1 MKTKR
6 FLSMALVAVLAA
18 SSMLGCSQEQSGT
31 SSAGAASEAGSTT
44 ASESG
49 DAESGGAPEVSHDTE
64 MTFEIYDVAA
74 NYQGEQI
81 GWFGKILK
89 DTMNIKLNI
98 IAPQVS
104 GDANSLYQ
112 TRTASGNLGDIVILD
127 NADMQDCV
135 DSGLIMDIG
144 DFIYDY
150 EHLAE
155 YQEQIDKFNQSMSGV
170 ETGSIYAIPC
180 NMNNNGPTAFNAET
194 TFSAPRVPWDYYS
207 ELGCPELKTT
217 DDLLNML
224 VDMLEAH
231 PTNEAGDKAYGISMW
246 KDWDSNYS
254 ENAALL
260 TYWFG
265 QQVKD
270 SVLLGYDNTIT
281 PLTDKEGGYY
291 KALQFLFK
299 ANQLGLMDPDSATQD
314 WTTVCDSKMKQKRV
328 YLFWYNWQNGF
339 WNTPA
344 HGESRENYMYV
355 PVEELEYYQQADS
368 YYGDGRVW
376 GVGSS
381 VDEEKK
387 LRIMEFLDWLASP
400 EGLQAQHNSIEG
412 FIYTVNDD
420 GTYTLT
426 QEGQDR
432 FTTTIQVPEEYGGG
446 SWSDGNDQINQWI
459 VGSAATNPLTGETYE
474 PSLWAS
480 SIEMNKTATTN
491 EWSEQF
497 GAENEVKYLEGT
509 GQLKMVANINIPLG
523 SDSTDIA
530 LIRSQ
535 CGTLI
540 KDTSWQVVFAANED
554 EFNTLWEDMC
564 TQLEGLGWS
573 TLTDYDTEKYQ
584 AIVDARVAAE

>member
-6 FLSMALVAVLAA
+6 FLSMALVALLA
-18 SSMLGCSQEQSGT
+18 SSSLLGCSQDQSGT
-31 SSAGAASEAGSTT
+31 SSAGAASTGGDTT
-44 ASESG
+44 TSESG
-49 DAESGGAPEVSHDTE
+49 ETPAVSHDTE
-64 MTFEIYDVAA
+64 MTFEVYDVAA

-81 GWFGKILK
+81 GWYGKVLK
-89 DTMNIKLNI
+89 DTFNIKLNI

-112 TRTASGNLGDIVILD
+112 TRTASGNLGDIIILD
-127 NADMQDCV
+127 NPDMQDCV

-144 DFIYDY
+144 DVIYNY
-150 EHLAE
+150 ENLKE
-155 YQEQIDKFNQSMSGV
+155 YQEQIDQFNQSMSGV
-170 ETGSIYAIPC
+170 EGGSIYAIPC
-180 NMNNNGPTAFNAET
+180 NMNNNGPSGYVAET

-224 VDMLEAH
+224 SDMMKAH
-231 PTNEAGDKAYGISMW
+231 PTNEAGDKAYAISMW
-246 KDWDSNYS
+246 KDWDINYS

-270 SVLLGYDNTIT
+270 SVLLSYDNTIT
-281 PLTDKEGGYY
+281 PLTDTEGGYY

-299 ANQLGLMDPDSATQD
+299 ANQMGLMDPDSATQD

-381 VDEEKK
+381 VDDEKK

-400 EGLQAQHNSIEG
+400 EGLDYQHVSLEG
-412 FIYTVNDD
+412 FIYTVNED

-426 QEGQDR
+426 KEGQDR
-432 FTTTIQVPEEYGGG
+432 FTATIQVPEEYGGG
-446 SWSDGNDQINQWI
+446 SWSDGNNQINQWI
-459 VGSAATNPLTGETYE
+459 VGSAATNPLTNECYD

-480 SIEMNKTATTN
+480 SIEMNMTATTN
-491 EWSEQF
+491 EWIEQF
-497 GAENEVKYLEGT
+497 GAQNEVEYLEGT
-509 GQLKMVANINIPLG
+509 DQLKMVANINIPLA

-535 CGTLI
+535 CGTLV
-540 KDTSWQVVFAANED
+540 KDTSWQMVFAKDEA
-554 EFNTLWEDMC
+554 EFNSLWENMC

-573 TLTDYDTEKYQ
+573 TLTEYDTEKYQ
-584 AIVDARVAAE
+584 AIVDARIAAAE

>member
-6 FLSMALVAVLAA
+6 FLSMALVALLA
-18 SSMLGCSQEQSGT
+18 SSSLLGCSQDQSGT
-31 SSAGAASEAGSTT
+31 SSAGAASTGGDTT
-44 ASESG
+44 TSESG
-49 DAESGGAPEVSHDTE
+49 ETPAVSHDTE
-64 MTFEIYDVAA
+64 MTFEVYDVAA

-81 GWFGKILK
+81 GWYGKVLK
-89 DTMNIKLNI
+89 DTFNIKLNI

-112 TRTASGNLGDIVILD
+112 TRTASGNLGDIIILD
-127 NADMQDCV
+127 NPDMQDCV

-144 DFIYDY
+144 DVIYNY
-150 EHLAE
+150 ENLKE
-155 YQEQIDKFNQSMSGV
+155 YQEQIDQFNQSMSGV
-170 ETGSIYAIPC
+170 EGGSIYAIPC
-180 NMNNNGPTAFNAET
+180 NMNNNGPSGYVAET

-224 VDMLEAH
+224 SDMMKAH
-231 PTNEAGDKAYGISMW
+231 PTNEAGDKAYAISMW
-246 KDWDSNYS
+246 KDWDTNYS

-270 SVLLGYDNTIT
+270 SVLLSYDNTIT
-281 PLTDKEGGYY
+281 PLTDTEGRYY

-299 ANQLGLMDPDSATQD
+299 ANQMGLMDPDSATQD

-381 VDEEKK
+381 VDDEKK

-400 EGLQAQHNSIEG
+400 EGLDYQHASLEG
-412 FIYTVNDD
+412 FIYTVNED

-426 QEGQDR
+426 KEGQDR
-432 FTTTIQVPEEYGGG
+432 FTATIQVPEEYGGG
-446 SWSDGNDQINQWI
+446 SWSDGNNQINQWI
-459 VGSAATNPLTGETYE
+459 VGSAATNPLTNECYD

-480 SIEMNKTATTN
+480 SIEMNMTATTN
-491 EWSEQF
+491 EWIEQF
-497 GAENEVKYLEGT
+497 GAQNEVEYLEGT
-509 GQLKMVANINIPLG
+509 DQLKMVANINIPLA

-535 CGTLI
+535 CGTLV
-540 KDTSWQVVFAANED
+540 KDTSWQMVFAKDEA
-554 EFNTLWEDMC
+554 EFNSLWENMC

-573 TLTDYDTEKYQ
+573 TLTEYDTEKYQ
-584 AIVDARVAAE
+584 AIVDARIAAAE

>member
-6 FLSMALVAVLAA
+6 FLSMALVALLA
-18 SSMLGCSQEQSGT
+18 SSSLLGCSQDQSGT
-31 SSAGAASEAGSTT
+31 SSAGAASTGGDTT
-44 ASESG
+44 TSESG
-49 DAESGGAPEVSHDTE
+49 ETPAVSHDTE
-64 MTFEIYDVAA
+64 MTFEVYDVAA

-81 GWFGKILK
+81 GWYGKVLK
-89 DTMNIKLNI
+89 DTFNIKLNI

-112 TRTASGNLGDIVILD
+112 TRTASGNLGDIIILD
-127 NADMQDCV
+127 NPDMQDCV

-144 DFIYDY
+144 DVIYNY
-150 EHLAE
+150 ENLKE
-155 YQEQIDKFNQSMSGV
+155 YQEQIDQFNQSMSGV
-170 ETGSIYAIPC
+170 EGGSIYAIPC
-180 NMNNNGPTAFNAET
+180 NMNNNGPSGYVAET

-224 VDMLEAH
+224 SDMMEAH
-231 PTNEAGDKAYGISMW
+231 PTNEAGDKAYAISMW
-246 KDWDSNYS
+246 KDWDTNYS

-270 SVLLGYDNTIT
+270 SVLLSYDNTIT
-281 PLTDKEGGYY
+281 PLTDTEGGYY

-299 ANQLGLMDPDSATQD
+299 ANQMGLMDPDSATQD

-381 VDEEKK
+381 VDDEKK

-400 EGLQAQHNSIEG
+400 EGLDYQHASLEG
-412 FIYTVNDD
+412 FIYTVNED

-426 QEGQDR
+426 KEGQDR
-432 FTTTIQVPEEYGGG
+432 FTATIQVPEEYGGG
-446 SWSDGNDQINQWI
+446 SWSDGNNQINQWI
-459 VGSAATNPLTGETYE
+459 VGSAATNPLTNECYD

-480 SIEMNKTATTN
+480 SIEMNMTATTN
-491 EWSEQF
+491 EWIEQF
-497 GAENEVKYLEGT
+497 GAQNEVEYLEGT
-509 GQLKMVANINIPLG
+509 DQLKRVANINIPLA

-535 CGTLI
+535 CGTLV
-540 KDTSWQVVFAANED
+540 KDTSWQMVFAKDEA
-554 EFNTLWEDMC
+554 EFNSLWENMC

-573 TLTDYDTEKYQ
+573 TLTEYDAEKYQ
-584 AIVDARVAAE
+584 AIVDARIAAAE

>member
-6 FLSMALVAVLAA
+6 FLSMALVALLA
-18 SSMLGCSQEQSGT
+18 SSSLLGCSQDQSGT
-31 SSAGAASEAGSTT
+31 SSAGAASTGGDTT
-44 ASESG
+44 TSESG
-49 DAESGGAPEVSHDTE
+49 ETPAVSHDTE
-64 MTFEIYDVAA
+64 MTFEVYDVAA

-81 GWFGKILK
+81 GWYGKVLK
-89 DTMNIKLNI
+89 DTFNIKLNI

-112 TRTASGNLGDIVILD
+112 TRTASGNLGDIIILD
-127 NADMQDCV
+127 NPDMQDCV
-135 DSGLIMDIG
+135 DSDLIMDIG
-144 DFIYDY
+144 DVIYNY
-150 EHLAE
+150 ENLKE
-155 YQEQIDKFNQSMSGV
+155 YQEQIDQFNQSMSGV
-170 ETGSIYAIPC
+170 EGGSIYAIPC
-180 NMNNNGPTAFNAET
+180 NMNNNGPSGYVAET

-224 VDMLEAH
+224 SDMMKAH
-231 PTNEAGDKAYGISMW
+231 PTNEAGDKAYAISMW
-246 KDWDSNYS
+246 KDWDTNYS

-270 SVLLGYDNTIT
+270 SVLLSYDNTIT
-281 PLTDKEGGYY
+281 PLTDTEGGYY

-299 ANQLGLMDPDSATQD
+299 ANQMGLMDPDSATQD

-381 VDEEKK
+381 VDDEKK

-400 EGLQAQHNSIEG
+400 EGLDYQHASLEG
-412 FIYTVNDD
+412 FIYTVNED

-426 QEGQDR
+426 KEGQDR
-432 FTTTIQVPEEYGGG
+432 FTATIQVPEEYGGG
-446 SWSDGNDQINQWI
+446 SWSDGNNQINQWI
-459 VGSAATNPLTGETYE
+459 VGSAATNPLTNECYD

-480 SIEMNKTATTN
+480 SIEMNMTATTN
-491 EWSEQF
+491 EWIEQF
-497 GAENEVKYLEGT
+497 GAQNEVEYLEGT
-509 GQLKMVANINIPLG
+509 DQLKMVANINIPLA

-535 CGTLI
+535 CGTLV
-540 KDTSWQVVFAANED
+540 KDTSWQMVFAKDEA
-554 EFNTLWEDMC
+554 EFNSLWENMC

-573 TLTDYDTEKYQ
+573 TLTEYDTEKYQ
-584 AIVDARVAAE
+584 AIVDARIAAAE

>member
-6 FLSMALVAVLAA
+6 FLSMALVALLA
-18 SSMLGCSQEQSGT
+18 SSSLLGCSQDQSGT
-31 SSAGAASEAGSTT
+31 SSAGAASTGGDTT
-44 ASESG
+44 TSESG
-49 DAESGGAPEVSHDTE
+49 ETPAVSHATE
-64 MTFEIYDVAA
+64 MTFEVYDVAA

-81 GWFGKILK
+81 GWYGKVLK
-89 DTMNIKLNI
+89 DTFNIKLNI

-112 TRTASGNLGDIVILD
+112 TRTASGNLGDIIILD
-127 NADMQDCV
+127 NPDMQDCV

-144 DFIYDY
+144 DVIYNY
-150 EHLAE
+150 ENLKE
-155 YQEQIDKFNQSMSGV
+155 YQEQIDQFNQSMSGV
-170 ETGSIYAIPC
+170 EGGSIYAIPC
-180 NMNNNGPTAFNAET
+180 NMNNNGPSGYVAET

-224 VDMLEAH
+224 SDMMEAH
-231 PTNEAGDKAYGISMW
+231 PTNEAGDKAYAISMW
-246 KDWDSNYS
+246 KDWDTNYS

-270 SVLLGYDNTIT
+270 SVLLSYDNTIT
-281 PLTDKEGGYY
+281 PLTDTEGGYY

-299 ANQLGLMDPDSATQD
+299 ANQMGLMDPDSATQD

-381 VDEEKK
+381 VDDEKK

-400 EGLQAQHNSIEG
+400 EGLDYQHASLEG
-412 FIYTVNDD
+412 FIYTVNED

-426 QEGQDR
+426 KEGQDR
-432 FTTTIQVPEEYGGG
+432 FTATIQVPEEYGGG
-446 SWSDGNDQINQWI
+446 SWSDGNNQINQWI
-459 VGSAATNPLTGETYE
+459 VGSAATNPLTNECYD

-480 SIEMNKTATTN
+480 SIEMNMTATTN
-491 EWSEQF
+491 EWIEQF
-497 GAENEVKYLEGT
+497 GAQNEVEYLEGT
-509 GQLKMVANINIPLG
+509 DQLKMVANINIPLA

-535 CGTLI
+535 CGTLV
-540 KDTSWQVVFAANED
+540 KDTSWQMVFAKDEA
-554 EFNTLWEDMC
+554 EFNSLWENMC

-573 TLTDYDTEKYQ
+573 TLTEYDAEKYQ
-584 AIVDARVAAE
+584 AIVDARIAAAE

>member
-6 FLSMALVAVLAA
+6 FLSMALVALLAS
-18 SSMLGCSQEQSGT
+18 SSMLGCSQNQTGT
-31 SSAGAASEAGSTT
+31 SSAGAASEGGSTT

-49 DAESGGAPEVSHDTE
+49 GTSEVSHDTE
-64 MTFEIYDVAA
+64 MTFEVYDVAA

-81 GWFGKILK
+81 GWYGKVLK
-89 DTMNIKLNI
+89 DTFNIKLNI

-127 NADMQDCV
+127 NPDMQDCV

-144 DFIYDY
+144 DIIYNY
-150 EHLAE
+150 ENLKE
-155 YQEQIDKFNQSMSGV
+155 YQEQIDQFNQSMSGV
-170 ETGSIYAIPC
+170 EGGSIYAIPC
-180 NMNNNGPTAFNAET
+180 NMNNNGPSGYVAET
-194 TFSAPRVPWDYYS
+194 AFSAPRVPWDYYS

-224 VDMLEAH
+224 ADMMKAH
-231 PTNEAGDKAYGISMW
+231 PTNAAGDKAYAISMW

-281 PLTDKEGGYY
+281 PLTDTEGGYY

-299 ANQLGLMDPDSATQD
+299 ANQMGLMDPDSATQD

-381 VDEEKK
+381 VDDEKK

-400 EGLQAQHNSIEG
+400 EGLDYQHASLEG
-412 FIYTVNDD
+412 FIYNVNDD

-432 FTTTIQVPEEYGGG
+432 FTATIQVPEEYGGG
-446 SWSDGNDQINQWI
+446 SWSDGNNQINQWI
-459 VGSAATNPLTGETYE
+459 VGSAATNPLTGECYD

-480 SIEMNKTATTN
+480 SIEMNMTATTN
-491 EWSEQF
+491 EWIEQF
-497 GAENEVKYLEGT
+497 GAQNEVEYLEGT
-509 GQLKMVANINIPLG
+509 DQLKMVANINIPLA

-540 KDTSWQVVFAANED
+540 KDTSWQMVFAKDEA
-554 EFNTLWEDMC
+554 EFNSLWENMC
-564 TQLEGLGWS
+564 TQLEGLGWG
-573 TLTDYDTEKYQ
+573 TLTEYDTEKYQ
-584 AIVDARVAAE
+584 AIVDARIAAAE

>member
-1 MKTKR
+1 
-6 FLSMALVAVLAA
+6 MALVALLA
-18 SSMLGCSQEQSGT
+18 SSSLLGCSQDQSGT
-31 SSAGAASEAGSTT
+31 SSAGAASTGGDTT
-44 ASESG
+44 TSESG
-49 DAESGGAPEVSHDTE
+49 ETPAVSHDTE
-64 MTFEIYDVAA
+64 MTFEVYDVAA

-81 GWFGKILK
+81 GWYGKVLK
-89 DTMNIKLNI
+89 DTFNIKLNI

-112 TRTASGNLGDIVILD
+112 TRTASGNLGDIIILD
-127 NADMQDCV
+127 NPDMQDCV

-144 DFIYDY
+144 DVIYNY
-150 EHLAE
+150 ENLKE
-155 YQEQIDKFNQSMSGV
+155 YQEQIDQFNQSMSGV
-170 ETGSIYAIPC
+170 EGGSIYAIPC
-180 NMNNNGPTAFNAET
+180 NMNNNGPSGYVAET

-224 VDMLEAH
+224 SDMMKAH
-231 PTNEAGDKAYGISMW
+231 PTNEAGDKAYAISMW
-246 KDWDSNYS
+246 KDWDINYS

-270 SVLLGYDNTIT
+270 SVLLSYDNTIT
-281 PLTDKEGGYY
+281 PLTDTEGGYY

-299 ANQLGLMDPDSATQD
+299 ANQMGLMDPDSATQD

-381 VDEEKK
+381 VDDEKK

-400 EGLQAQHNSIEG
+400 EGLDYQHVSLEG
-412 FIYTVNDD
+412 FIYTVNED

-426 QEGQDR
+426 KEGQDR
-432 FTTTIQVPEEYGGG
+432 FTATIQVPEEYGGG
-446 SWSDGNDQINQWI
+446 SWSDGNNQINQWI
-459 VGSAATNPLTGETYE
+459 VGSAATNPLTNECYD

-480 SIEMNKTATTN
+480 SIEMNMTATTN
-491 EWSEQF
+491 EWIEQF
-497 GAENEVKYLEGT
+497 GAQNEVEYLEGT
-509 GQLKMVANINIPLG
+509 DQLKMVANINIPLA

-535 CGTLI
+535 CGTLV
-540 KDTSWQVVFAANED
+540 KDTSWQMVFAKDEA
-554 EFNTLWEDMC
+554 EFNSLWENMC

-573 TLTDYDTEKYQ
+573 TLTEYDTEKYQ
-584 AIVDARVAAE
+584 AIVDARIAAAE

>member
-6 FLSMALVAVLAA
+6 FLSMALVALLA
-18 SSMLGCSQEQSGT
+18 SSSLLGCSQDQSGT
-31 SSAGAASEAGSTT
+31 SSAGAASTGGDTT
-44 ASESG
+44 TSESG
-49 DAESGGAPEVSHDTE
+49 ETPAVSHDTE
-64 MTFEIYDVAA
+64 MTFEVYDVAA

-81 GWFGKILK
+81 GWYGKVLK
-89 DTMNIKLNI
+89 DTFNIKLNI

-112 TRTASGNLGDIVILD
+112 TRTASGNLGDIIILD
-127 NADMQDCV
+127 NSDMQDCV
-135 DSGLIMDIG
+135 DSDLIMDIG
-144 DFIYDY
+144 DVIYNY
-150 EHLAE
+150 ENLKE
-155 YQEQIDKFNQSMSGV
+155 YQEQIDQFNQSMSGV
-170 ETGSIYAIPC
+170 EGGSIYAIPC
-180 NMNNNGPTAFNAET
+180 NMNNNGPSGYVAET

-224 VDMLEAH
+224 SDMMKAH
-231 PTNEAGDKAYGISMW
+231 PTNEAGDKAYAISMW
-246 KDWDSNYS
+246 KDWDTNYS

-270 SVLLGYDNTIT
+270 SVLLSYDNTIT
-281 PLTDKEGGYY
+281 PLTDTEGGYY

-299 ANQLGLMDPDSATQD
+299 ANQMGLMDPDSATQD

-381 VDEEKK
+381 VDDEKK

-400 EGLQAQHNSIEG
+400 EGLDYQHASLEG
-412 FIYTVNDD
+412 FIYTVNED

-426 QEGQDR
+426 KEGQDR
-432 FTTTIQVPEEYGGG
+432 FTATIQVPEEYGGG
-446 SWSDGNDQINQWI
+446 SWSDGNNQINQWI
-459 VGSAATNPLTGETYE
+459 VGSAATNPLTNECYD

-480 SIEMNKTATTN
+480 SIEMNMTATTN
-491 EWSEQF
+491 EWIEQF
-497 GAENEVKYLEGT
+497 GAQNEVEYLEGT
-509 GQLKMVANINIPLG
+509 DQLKMVANINIPLA

-535 CGTLI
+535 CGTLV
-540 KDTSWQVVFAANED
+540 KDTSWQMVFAKDEA
-554 EFNTLWEDMC
+554 EFNSLWENMC

-573 TLTDYDTEKYQ
+573 TLTEYDTEKYQ
-584 AIVDARVAAE
+584 AIVDARIAAAE

>member
-6 FLSMALVAVLAA
+6 FLSMALVALLA
-18 SSMLGCSQEQSGT
+18 SSSLLGCSQDQSGT
-31 SSAGAASEAGSTT
+31 SSAGAASTGGDTT
-44 ASESG
+44 TSESG
-49 DAESGGAPEVSHDTE
+49 ETPAVSHDTE
-64 MTFEIYDVAA
+64 MTFEVYDVAA

-81 GWFGKILK
+81 GWYGKVLK
-89 DTMNIKLNI
+89 DTFNIKLNI

-112 TRTASGNLGDIVILD
+112 TRTASGNLGDIIILD
-127 NADMQDCV
+127 NPDMQDCV

-144 DFIYDY
+144 DVIYNY
-150 EHLAE
+150 ENLKE
-155 YQEQIDKFNQSMSGV
+155 YQEQIDQFNQSMSGV
-170 ETGSIYAIPC
+170 EGGSIYAIPC
-180 NMNNNGPTAFNAET
+180 NMNNNGPSGYVAET

-224 VDMLEAH
+224 SDMMKAH
-231 PTNEAGDKAYGISMW
+231 PTNEAGDKAYAISMW
-246 KDWDSNYS
+246 KDWDINYS

-281 PLTDKEGGYY
+281 PLTDTEGGYY

-299 ANQLGLMDPDSATQD
+299 ANQMGLMDPDSATQD

-381 VDEEKK
+381 VDDEKK

-400 EGLQAQHNSIEG
+400 EGLDYQHASLEG
-412 FIYTVNDD
+412 FIYTVNED

-426 QEGQDR
+426 KEGQDR
-432 FTTTIQVPEEYGGG
+432 FTATIQVPEEYGGG
-446 SWSDGNDQINQWI
+446 SWSDGNNQINQWI
-459 VGSAATNPLTGETYE
+459 VGSAATNPLTNECYD

-480 SIEMNKTATTN
+480 SIEMNMTATTN
-491 EWSEQF
+491 EWIEQF
-497 GAENEVKYLEGT
+497 GAQNEVEYLEGT
-509 GQLKMVANINIPLG
+509 DQLKMVANINIPLA

-535 CGTLI
+535 CGTLV
-540 KDTSWQVVFAANED
+540 KDTSWQMVFAKDEA
-554 EFNTLWEDMC
+554 EFNSLWENMC

-573 TLTDYDTEKYQ
+573 TLTEYDAEKYQ
-584 AIVDARVAAE
+584 AIVDARIAAAE

>member
-1 MKTKR
+1 MKAKR
-6 FLSMALVAVLAA
+6 FFSLALVSLLAVSSLVSCSDQTNTSSSGSSAA
-18 SSMLGCSQEQSGT
+18 SGSE
-31 SSAGAASEAGSTT
+31 SSGSTENST
-44 ASESG
+44 T
-49 DAESGGAPEVSHDTE
+49 VSHDEELTIE
-64 MTFEIYDVAA
+64 FYDVAA

-81 GWFGKILK
+81 GWFGKVLK
-89 DTMNIKLNI
+89 DKFNIKLNI

-112 TRTASGNLGDIVILD
+112 TRTASGNLGDIVLLD
-127 NADMQDCV
+127 NDDMQDCI

-144 DFIYDY
+144 DIIYNY
-150 EHLAE
+150 ENLAD
-155 YQEQIDKFNQSMSGV
+155 YQEQIDKFNQSMSVV
-170 ETGSIYAIPC
+170 EGSSIYAIPC
-180 NMNNNGPTAFNAET
+180 QMNNNGPSGYANET
-194 TFSAPRVPWDYYS
+194 IASAPRVPWDYYAG
-207 ELGCPELKTT
+207 LGCPELKTT

-224 VDMLEAH
+224 SDMMEAY

-281 PLTDKEGGYY
+281 PLTDSEGGYY

-299 ANQLGLMDPDSATQD
+299 ANQMGLMDPDSATQD
-314 WTTVCDSKMKQKRV
+314 WTTVCDGKMKQKRV

-339 WNTPA
+339 WNTPE
-344 HGESRENYMYV
+344 HGANRENYMYV
-355 PVEELEYYQQADS
+355 PVEELDYYQLADP

-387 LRIMEFLDWLASP
+387 LRIMEYLDWVASP
-400 EGLQAQHNSIEG
+400 EGLDYQHASLEG

-426 QEGQDR
+426 KEGQDR
-432 FTTTIQVPEEYGGG
+432 FTATIQVPEEFGGG
-446 SWSDGNDQINQWI
+446 SWNDGNNQVNQWI
-459 VGSAATNPLTGETYE
+459 VGSVATNPLTGEGYD
-474 PSLWAS
+474 PALWSS

-491 EWSEQF
+491 EWIEQF
-497 GAENEVKYLEGT
+497 GAENEVEYLKGT
-509 GQLKMVANINIPLG
+509 GQLKMVANINIPLET
-523 SDSTDIA
+523 DSTDIA

-535 CGTLI
+535 CGTMI
-540 KDTSWQVVFAANED
+540 KDTSWKMVFAADEA
-554 EFNTLWEDMC
+554 EFNALWDEMC
-564 TQLEGLGWS
+564 TQLDGLGWS
-573 TLTDYDTEKYQ
+573 TLTEYDTQKYQ
-584 AIVDARVAAE
+584 AIIDARIAAEG